1 MIAGSGGE
9 LFVAVKRD
17 KLDMNDEPFVLAV
30 MTKKIKEC
38 TKDIE
43 FEYTALRLK
52 SKVVIKRGTW
62 CFTLK
67 LLYSKNHTENI
78 YYIPVKEKEFK
89 MPLSDVYFPDEEIGV
104 TRETY
109 ITCVTQC
116 VQYDNNQ
123 NSTEYIIDSSIIEKL
138 RNAMADQL

>member
-1 MIAGSGGE
+1 
-9 LFVAVKRD
+9 
-17 KLDMNDEPFVLAV
+17 

-43 FEYTALRLK
+43 LEYTALRLK

-67 LLYSKNHTENI
+67 LLCCKNHAENK

-89 MPLSDVYFPDEEIGV
+89 MPLSDVYFPDEDVGV
-104 TRETY
+104 TRENYTA
-109 ITCVTQC
+109 CETQC
-116 VQYDNNQ
+116 VRYDNNQ
-123 NSTEYIIDSSIIEKL
+123 NSTEYIVDSFSIEKL
-138 RNAMADQL
+138 RNAMTDQG